1 MMEKMVTSM
10 GYAMPSYSEWKQWM
24 AAYEDMMLSMAEGQ
38 CEGITDMVKGF
49 KGAMGPLGQMF
60 GQGADQVGNV
70 GAVMGGIGDGLVDF
84 ASGMPTGGIM
94 F

>member
-24 AAYEDMMLSMAEGQ
+24 AAYEDMMLSMAENK

-49 KGAMGPLGQMF
+49 RGAMGPLGQML
-60 GQGADQVGNV
+60 GQGADQVGV
-70 GAVMGGIGDGLVDF
+70 AGAVMGGIGDGLVDF
-84 ASGMPTGGIM
+84 ASGMPMGGVM

>member
-24 AAYEDMMLSMAEGQ
+24 AAYEDMMLSMAETQ

-49 KGAMGPLGQMF
+49 KGAMGPLGQMLN
-60 GQGADQVGNV
+60 QGADQVGNV

-84 ASGMPTGGIM
+84 ASGMPMGGVM